1 MPATSYYD
9 AAGIFILVLF
19 LLMSDFRFFPS
30 KYDAM
35 LVLSNSR

>member
-19 LLMSDFRFFPS
+19 LLMSDFSSLPL
-30 KYDAM
+30 KI
-35 LVLSNSR
+35 